1 MAFCQQMVEISK
13 QTRQTESK
21 VFISHLRSDVPS
33 FVDSYTV
40 KGDKLHERACGR
52 RRQGQSHDCPS
63 AVLEAP
69 CDNIKNNGLGIEI
82 AQLARRLLCILFSL
96 CLGNRGQDQN
106 IWAGKC
112 ITSSTLGSIIE
123 RIQDTNP

>member
-82 AQLARRLLCILFSL
+82 AQLAKYSPFKHDDLNSVVR
-96 CLGNRGQDQN
+96 
-106 IWAGKC
+106 
-112 ITSSTLGSIIE
+112 
-123 RIQDTNP
+123 TNVK